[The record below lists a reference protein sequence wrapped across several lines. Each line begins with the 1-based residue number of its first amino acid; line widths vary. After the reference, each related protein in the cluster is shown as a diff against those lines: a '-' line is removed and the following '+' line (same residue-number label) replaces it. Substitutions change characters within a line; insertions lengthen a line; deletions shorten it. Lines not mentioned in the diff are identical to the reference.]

1 MNTQSSIRAFSE
13 KNFIFFTINFIVGF
27 GFVSTILTIT
37 NLKALGLITILLTSF
52 ITLGIVLV
60 FSRLA
65 AVYSEE
71 YGGSY
76 YYAKKIGD
84 SKAKKLFAFW
94 VGWSQFMQGPIL
106 SAAGPL
112 FLATAISVIT
122 DNQMVISIVRGISFL
137 FYILLMFISTFG
149 LKLSTKVIYLSAI
162 IKWTIIFLA
171 LLLSAYLAFKNPS
184 YSTNFSGLID
194 KPKSEY
200 AYLISSSVISF
211 MYAFG
216 GFESIAAMTKDA
228 QTNKIKKVLFLSFG
242 FIVAFYLVF
251 YLVLLGVNSNV
262 LNGQFSNIFLKT
274 WSITGLVIFI
284 IGTIF
289 NQISSKISTVLVN
302 SRQLIPLAEDGY
314 LPKFLIK
321 TNSRGEYRNAIYFSL
336 GLTIFSLIVFWALP
350 EFLNLKNF
358 FLSVI
363 EIGTISFLVQ
373 YVLTFITALIL
384 EHKNKV
390 ITIPWYEK
398 IIYYLVMILLISL
411 IIIYLFPM
419 IVGHSWSVENTI
431 VLVSYLASL
440 IIGGILFVIAK
451 FHK

>member
-1 MNTQSSIRAFSE
+1 MLEEFHFY
-13 KNFIFFTINFIVGF
+13 FIFC
-27 GFVSTILTIT
+27 LC
-37 NLKALGLITILLTSF
+37 
-52 ITLGIVLV
+52 
-60 FSRLA
+60 
-65 AVYSEE
+65 
-71 YGGSY
+71 
-76 YYAKKIGD
+76 
-84 SKAKKLFAFW
+84 LF
-94 VGWSQFMQGPIL
+94 PHL
-106 SAAGPL
+106 
-112 FLATAISVIT
+112 
-122 DNQMVISIVRGISFL
+122 
-137 FYILLMFISTFG
+137 G

-171 LLLSAYLAFKNPS
+171 LLLSVYLAFKNPS

-242 FIVAFYLVF
+242 FIVGFYLVF
-251 YLVLLGVNSNV
+251 YLVLLGINSSV

-274 WSITGLVIFI
+274 WSITGLVIFV

-384 EHKNKV
+384 ERKNKV

-411 IIIYLFPM
+411 IVIYLFPM

-451 FHK
+451 FNK

>member
-1 MNTQSSIRAFSE
+1 M
-13 KNFIFFTINFIVGF
+13 
-27 GFVSTILTIT
+27 
-37 NLKALGLITILLTSF
+37 
-52 ITLGIVLV
+52 
-60 FSRLA
+60 
-65 AVYSEE
+65 
-71 YGGSY
+71 
-76 YYAKKIGD
+76 
-84 SKAKKLFAFW
+84 
-94 VGWSQFMQGPIL
+94 
-106 SAAGPL
+106 
-112 FLATAISVIT
+112 
-122 DNQMVISIVRGISFL
+122 
-137 FYILLMFISTFG
+137 G

-171 LLLSAYLAFKNPS
+171 LLLSVYLAFKNPS

-242 FIVAFYLVF
+242 FIVGFYLVF
-251 YLVLLGVNSNV
+251 YLVLLGINSSV

-274 WSITGLVIFI
+274 WSITGLVIFV

-384 EHKNKV
+384 ERKNKV

-411 IIIYLFPM
+411 IVIYLFPM

-451 FHK
+451 FNK

>member
-1 MNTQSSIRAFSE
+1 MNTQSSIKAFSE

-37 NLKALGLITILLTSF
+37 NLKALGLLTILLTSF

-112 FLATAISVIT
+112 FLATAISVVT

-171 LLLSAYLAFKNPS
+171 LLLSVYLAFKNPS

-200 AYLISSSVISF
+200 AYLIFKLSNFIYVCF
-211 MYAFG
+211 LVVLKVLLQWLRMR
-216 GFESIAAMTKDA
+216 K
-228 QTNKIKKVLFLSFG
+228 TNKIKKVLFLSFG
-242 FIVAFYLVF
+242 FIVGFYLVF
-251 YLVLLGVNSNV
+251 YLVLLGINSSV

-274 WSITGLVIFI
+274 WSITGLVIFV

-363 EIGTISFLVQ
+363 EIGND
-373 YVLTFITALIL
+373 FIFSSICA
-384 EHKNKV
+384 H
-390 ITIPWYEK
+390 
-398 IIYYLVMILLISL
+398 
-411 IIIYLFPM
+411 FH
-419 IVGHSWSVENTI
+419 HSANFRTQ
-431 VLVSYLASL
+431 
-440 IIGGILFVIAK
+440 K
-451 FHK
+451 

>member
-1 MNTQSSIRAFSE
+1 MNTQANKKAFNQKS
-13 KNFIFFTINFIVGF
+13 FIFFTINFIVGF

-37 NLKALGLITILLTSF
+37 NLKALGLVTILLTSF

-60 FSRLA
+60 FSKLA
-65 AVYSEE
+65 SIYSEE

-84 SKAKKLFAFW
+84 SKSSKLFAFW
-94 VGWSQFMQGPIL
+94 AGWSQFMQGPIL

-122 DNQMVISIVRGISFL
+122 DNQTVISIVRAISFL
-137 FYILLMFISTFG
+137 FYILLMFISTLG
-149 LKLSTKVIYLSAI
+149 LRLSTKIIWISAI
-162 IKWTIIFLA
+162 IKWSTIFLA
-171 LLLSAYLAFKNPS
+171 LILSLYLAFKNPS
-184 YSTNFSGLID
+184 YNTNFTGDIG

-200 AYLISSSVISF
+200 AYLIASSVISF

-216 GFESIAAMTKDA
+216 GFESIAAMTKDVE
-228 QTNKIKKVLFLSFG
+228 TTKIKKILFLAFG
-242 FIVAFYLVF
+242 FIVGFYLLFYLVI
-251 YLVLLGVNSNV
+251 LGVDSKL
-262 LNGQFSNIFLKT
+262 LNQQFSNIFLKT
-274 WSITGLVIFI
+274 WSITGLVIFVV
-284 IGTIF
+284 GTIF

-314 LPKFLIK
+314 LPKFLLK

-350 EFLNLKNF
+350 EFLHLKNF

-363 EIGTISFLVQ
+363 EIGTVSFLVQ
-373 YVLTFITALIL
+373 YILTFLTAIIL
-384 EHKNKV
+384 KRKKK
-390 ITIPWYEK
+390 ILFIPWYEQ
-398 IIYYLVMILLISL
+398 IIYYLVMFLLVLLVVIYLFPIFVGHAWTIENTIVLTSYLISL
-411 IIIYLFPM
+411 IIGL
-419 IVGHSWSVENTI
+419 
-431 VLVSYLASL
+431 
-440 IIGGILFVIAK
+440 ILFVAAR